1 MKITLK
7 LKQIHLA
14 LFNVILS
21 RQLLTSS
28 WHKKTKKEIKREA
41 LTTAVISAP
50 VSQNDSDQ

>member
-21 RQLLTSS
+21 RQLLTS